1 MKEQQPFNLDGRKE
15 LGKLEMSKEVV
26 VTLLGIG
33 TLALLAEFEL

>member
-26 VTLLGIG
+26 LKLS
-33 TLALLAEFEL
+33 ELEEVK